1 MNQEQWTDDHH
12 KTIVGGKT
20 KDITNVANNIFIL
33 SAKPLQQTINKSLK
47 HYNNYHKLVIYQVGH
62 CTEASS
68 GMQYLSATAAALR
81 VNVPVLLKVVDVDV
95 DVVVIQ

>member
-1 MNQEQWTDDHH
+1 MAIH
-12 KTIVGGKT
+12 KIQFCVHSHIISKN
-20 KDITNVANNIFIL
+20 KILVANIFIL